1 MAHGS
6 GCPAFVVAL
15 AEERMNDPVLWPVL
29 AAIASGLSCY
39 AVFHIAAVLIE
50 RRQHR
55 LRSAHLRGR
64 LHG

>member
-15 AEERMNDPVLWPVL
+15 EEERMNYLMLWPVL

-39 AVFHIAAVLIE
+39 AIFHVAAVLIE

-55 LRSAHLRGR
+55 QRSAHLRGR